1 MAGSKNILIVEDDK
15 MIRDMYT
22 SALTNDGY
30 KIAGA
35 GSAKEAYSA
44 LKSFKPDYVLLDVM
58 LPETSGLEI
67 LNELRKNTKLGCQKA
82 KILIMTN
89 LAEESVKQKSIEG
102 GADGFVIKSD
112 ILPKD
117 LAGIIGSLS

>member
-22 SALTNDGY
+22 SALTKPGF
-30 KIAGA
+30 KVVGS
-35 GSAKEAYSA
+35 GSAKEAYEA
-44 LKSFKPDYVLLDVM
+44 LKSFRPDYVLLDVM

-67 LNELRKNTKLGCQKA
+67 LGELKKNSKLGCQKS
-82 KILIMTN
+82 KIVIMTN
-89 LAEESVKQKSIEG
+89 LAEESVKQKAIEG

-117 LAGIIGSLS
+117 LLGIIDSLN